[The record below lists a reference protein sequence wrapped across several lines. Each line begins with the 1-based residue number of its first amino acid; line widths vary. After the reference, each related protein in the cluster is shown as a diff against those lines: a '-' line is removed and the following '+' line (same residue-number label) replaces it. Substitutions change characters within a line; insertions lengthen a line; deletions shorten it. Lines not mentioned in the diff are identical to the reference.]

1 MMLRAARAVRLPA
14 PLSSN
19 VRRRNLL
26 PEAHMTTSRTV
37 PKLVCT
43 PVILCSLLAPTAYAI
58 GPSQESELIA
68 LSNAWIDAEVH
79 HDRAALE
86 RLLDERFLVTLSSG
100 KTVDRT
106 AFVDRIMNT
115 EIKPFE
121 VLNEVVNVHGDAG
134 LVISTT
140 TDHTTKFTWVAVKK
154 EGQWRVISETFSKI
168 TPPK

>member
-1 MMLRAARAVRLPA
+1 
-14 PLSSN
+14 
-19 VRRRNLL
+19 
-26 PEAHMTTSRTV
+26 MTTSGTIRRLFWATI
-37 PKLVCT
+37 
-43 PVILCSLLAPTAYAI
+43 ILCGLLAATAYAI

-79 HDRAALE
+79 HDKAALE
-86 RLLDERFLVTLSSG
+86 RLLDERFVVTFSSG
-100 KTVDRT
+100 KTVDRP
-106 AFVDRIMNT
+106 AFVDLIVNT

-121 VLNEVVNVHGDAG
+121 VLNEVVNIHGDAA

-168 TPPK
+168 TAPK